1 LKTELREPALSHA
14 VICEAVRLIEE
25 SGPLDDAAA
34 MREALAQRSP
44 PGEAARVAR
53 RALAL
58 GQRIGLQAE
67 LARAR
72 HWAPWIG
79 IGLVVLIVMAGLGL
93 TGSVVGGVE
102 RRINIMTALAS
113 LLGLHVFTLLLWLV
127 GLAGPWR
134 SFNGSLGWIWLATTA
149 RVAGGRHG
157 QAPALLRAMTEL
169 LTRARL
175 LPWAFGLV
183 SHAIWALSFVV
194 VLGALLFALAFRS
207 YTLSWETTILEPG
220 FFVRGVQV
228 LGWLPG
234 WLGFPVPDAATVLT
248 APGPAGA
255 SGASEGSGQRI
266 WAWWLTGCIVVYGL
280 LPRLFFVALSAWIW
294 QHRRGALQPDLSLP
308 YYRKL
313 LARFDALAP
322 TSIVD
327 ADGGALRHHVPD
339 GLSATDASDVSML
352 VGFELPPEIPWPPT
366 ALTVDTAHTLRI
378 DGSAPQRRRLLDT
391 AAQVR
396 PRSLVM
402 MCHAA
407 SSPDRGT
414 ERLLRELL
422 AHCGECRLWLV
433 GETSDGRQR
442 WRRWLHDVG
451 LERIVA
457 DDELP
462 AVLRAAT

>member
-1 LKTELREPALSHA
+1 MKTELREPALSHA
-14 VICEAVRLIEE
+14 VIAEAVRLIEE
-25 SGPLDDAAA
+25 VGPLDDAAA
-34 MREALAQRSP
+34 LREALAQPSP
-44 PGEAARVAR
+44 DDVTRISR

-58 GQRIGLQAE
+58 GQRIGLQTE
-67 LARAR
+67 LTRAR
-72 HWAPWIG
+72 HWAPWIAV
-79 IGLVVLIVMAGLGL
+79 GLVALIVMAGLGL
-93 TGSVVGGVE
+93 TGSVVGGSE
-102 RRINIMTALAS
+102 RRINIMTALVS
-113 LLGLHVFTLLLWLV
+113 LLGVHILTLLLWLL

-134 SFNGSLGWIWLATTA
+134 SFNGSLGWVWLALTA

-157 QAPALLRAMTEL
+157 QAPALLRAATEL

-194 VLGALLFALAFRS
+194 VLAALLFALAFRS

-234 WLGFPVPDAATVLT
+234 WLGFPVPDAATVLMS
-248 APGPAGA
+248 PGPIGA
-255 SGASEGSGQRI
+255 SVSSGGSGQRA

-280 LPRLFFVALSAWIW
+280 LPRLFFVALAAWIW
-294 QHRRGALQPDLSLP
+294 RRRRGALQPDLSLP

-313 LARFDALAP
+313 LARFEALAP
-322 TSIVD
+322 AAIVD
-327 ADGGALRHHVPD
+327 ADGGTAWQRTPD
-339 GLSATDASDVSML
+339 GLSAADASDALML
-352 VGFELPPEIPWPPT
+352 VGFELPPETPWPPGT
-366 ALTVDTAHTLRI
+366 PHLDAVQTLRI
-378 DGSAPQRRRLLDT
+378 DGSAPARRQLLDT

-396 PRSLVM
+396 PRVLVM
-402 MCHAA
+402 MCRAA
-407 SSPDRGT
+407 SSPDRGI

-422 AHCGECRLWLV
+422 GHCGECRLWLV
-433 GETSDGRQR
+433 GETPDGRQR

-451 LERIVA
+451 LERIAA
-457 DDELP
+457 DDDVP